1 MQLQETENEG
11 SPARQRGE
19 KRSVEEVIKSW
30 AVLHPP
36 LLSHDLHLFQ
46 GCNCLKQ

>member
-1 MQLQETENEG
+1 MQLHETENEG
-11 SPARQRGE
+11 TPAWQRGE
-19 KRSVEEVIKSW
+19 KRSVEEEIKSW

-46 GCNCLKQ
+46 